1 MILLRS
7 STASD
12 KQITR
17 KKRLFLKNLAMTFEK
32 PQIMSRL
39 NIPTLL
45 RQLHETVCHILK
57 IKCEIETSDKPETA
71 TGRYVFYARSK
82 DRQSRVNHM

>member
-7 STASD
+7 STAPD
-12 KQITR
+12 KQITG
-17 KKRLFLKNLAMTFEK
+17 KKRSFLKNLAMTFEK

-45 RQLHETVCHILK
+45 RQLYETVCHILK

-71 TGRYVFYARSK
+71 TGRYAFCARSK
-82 DRQSRVNHM
+82 DRKSRFNHM